1 VMRRFI
7 KRWLQDQRGDM
18 AETALVMPV
27 VTLMLM
33 LMITIPMTSWT
44 ATSANTI
51 AQRAARAASVAQDPG
66 LRVAVAVQTGE
77 ELAQQFT
84 YGKYTLEVLN
94 AGAAPGD
101 VVVVRVR
108 WEALNWAAAAAS
120 LFPGLFN
127 DTLRGEAVAAY
138 RVEGW

>member
-1 VMRRFI
+1 MRI
-7 KRWLQDQRGDM
+7 LQRWWRDARGDM

-27 VTLMLM
+27 VTLVLM
-33 LMITIPMTSWT
+33 LLITIPMTSWT

-66 LRVAVAVQTGE
+66 LRAAVAIKTAE

-84 YGKYTLEVLN
+84 YGKYAIEVLN
-94 AGAAPGD
+94 AGAGPGD
-101 VVVVRVR
+101 VVVVRVH
-108 WEALNWAAAAAS
+108 WEAVNWAAAAAN